1 MNKIK
6 LMGDSTLDIT
16 TELCEK
22 HDITIIPLTVLVGG
36 ASYLDSVDITPSQI
50 FEHVNNTGELPKTAA
65 INAEI
70 YKESWKPYL
79 DQGYDIIHFNIGST
93 MSMCYQSATL
103 AAKELGEDR
112 VFVIDTLNL
121 STGSALLA
129 LYASDL
135 IKQGLSASEIAEKC
149 RSRVGAVQA
158 SFVLDRLDYL
168 YKGGRCSGLT
178 NLAATLL
185 KIKPSIRVTN
195 GKMAPSRKYIGKFP
209 TCVEKYATD
218 LFKDFKT
225 PDLTRVF
232 ITHTQVSQEIH
243 DKLHEI
249 VAKRGFKEILHT
261 TAGCTISSHC
271 GPCTIG
277 VLFINDG
284 EE

>member
-6 LMGDSTLDIT
+6 LIGDSTLDLSP
-16 TELCEK
+16 ELCK
-22 HDITIIPLTVLVGG
+22 QYDIDIIPLTVLLGG
-36 ASYLDSVDITPSQI
+36 ASYLDSVDITPAQI
-50 FEHVNNTGELPKTAA
+50 FEHVDKTGELPKTAA

-70 YKESWKPYL
+70 YKDQWKPYL
-79 DQGYDIIHFNIGST
+79 DQGYDVIHFNIGST
-93 MSMCYQSATL
+93 MSMCNQSANI
-103 AAKELGEDR
+103 AAQELGKDR
-112 VFVIDTLNL
+112 VFVVDTLNL

-135 IKQGLSASEIAEKC
+135 VKQGLSASEIAEKC
-149 RSRVGAVQA
+149 RKRVDKVQA
-158 SFVLDRLDYL
+158 SFVLDRLNSL

-178 NLAATLL
+178 LLAANVLN
-185 KIKPSIRVTN
+185 IKPSIRVTN
-195 GKMAPSRKYIGKFP
+195 GKMAPARKYVGKFA
-209 TCVEKYATD
+209 TCAEKYATD
-218 LFKDFKT
+218 LLNDFKN

-232 ITHTQVSQEIH
+232 ITHTKVPQEIH

-284 EE
+284 E